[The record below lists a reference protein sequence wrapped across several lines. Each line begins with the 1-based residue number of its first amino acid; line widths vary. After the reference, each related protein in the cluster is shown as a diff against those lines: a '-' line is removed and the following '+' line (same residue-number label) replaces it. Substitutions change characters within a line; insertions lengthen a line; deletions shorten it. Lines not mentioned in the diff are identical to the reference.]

1 MRPDRKTWVLI
12 LLLVA
17 MAGVFLFYPLA
28 SVISSA
34 VWRPTGPTLYWI
46 GSVLDPTN
54 SFVWAGIMNAVV
66 LALAT
71 TLISSVVALPLAYL
85 AARTEFFGKR
95 MFGAAILVPMIL
107 PPFVGAIGL
116 KQVLGPYG
124 ALNAALVGSGLMD
137 KSATVDWFI
146 LYPMVGIVILQ
157 VLHLYPILYLNLVAG
172 LANVDP
178 SLEDAARS
186 AGAGPWRVL
195 RRITFPL
202 ILPAYFAG
210 AVIVFIWAMT
220 DLGTPLMFNFRD
232 VMAVQIFDQVSRP
245 SNPEANAL
253 VVVMLVMVALLYW
266 GARAAFG
273 KRAFEMMSVA
283 TRAAT
288 PSRLGHRGTAL
299 AWAAFGGVTLVA
311 IVPHLAV
318 ILFSLKTE
326 WQFTV
331 LPAGLTLEH
340 HRAILSDP
348 RWAKLA
354 LPSIWNS
361 VVYSLCAGAITLVMS
376 VWIGYVLVRKKFA
389 GQGLLDAIVM
399 LPLALPGIVLAF
411 GYLNCYADW
420 GDWLVK
426 QGVWAQNYLY
436 PQANPVAL
444 LVVAYAVRR
453 LPLMARSAV
462 AGFQQTSRTL
472 EEAALSVGAGPVRTL
487 WKVTVPLIAA
497 NLAAGAILVFAM
509 SMLEV
514 SDSLI
519 LAQSDQFNP
528 ITRTIYRIYSSE
540 YSINADPVACAL
552 GAWGMVFLAAT
563 LIGATALMGKRLGA
577 IFRA

>member
-1 MRPDRKTWVLI
+1 MRPDWKTWVLI
-12 LLLVA
+12 LFALA
-17 MAGVFLFYPLA
+17 MAGVFLFYPLV

-46 GSVLDPTN
+46 ASVLDPTDAY
-54 SFVWAGIMNAVV
+54 VWASIGNALF

-71 TLISSVVALPLAYL
+71 TVIGSAVALPLAYL
-85 AARTEFFGKR
+85 SARTEFFGR
-95 MFGAAILVPMIL
+95 RLLGASILVPMIL

-124 ALNAALVGSGLMD
+124 SLNAALVWLGVMD
-137 KSATVDWFI
+137 PAGTVDWF
-146 LYPMVGIVILQ
+146 LQYPMAGIVILQ
-157 VLHLYPILYLNLVAG
+157 VLHLFPILYLNLVAG

-186 AGAGPWRVL
+186 AGAGPWRVF
-195 RRITFPL
+195 RRVTFPL
-202 ILPAYFAG
+202 IVPAYFAG

-232 VMAVQIFDQVSRP
+232 VMAVRIFDQVSRP

-253 VVVMLVMVALLYW
+253 VVVMLAMVVLLYW
-266 GARAAFG
+266 GVRTIFG
-273 KRAFEMMSVA
+273 KRAFDMMSVA

-288 PSRLGHRGTAL
+288 PIRLGRRWTLL
-299 AWAAFGGVTLVA
+299 AWGLFGAVTLVA

-318 ILFSLKTE
+318 VLYSLKTE

-340 HRAILSDP
+340 HGAILTDP
-348 RWAKLA
+348 RWAKLT

-361 VVYSLCAGAITLVMS
+361 VVYSLGAVAIALVLS

-399 LPLALPGIVLAF
+399 LPLALPGLVLAF

-420 GDWLVK
+420 GDWLVAR
-426 QGVWAQNYLY
+426 GVWAQNYLY
-436 PQANPVAL
+436 PQANPVLL

-453 LPLMARSAV
+453 LPLMVRSAV

-497 NLAAGAILVFAM
+497 NLVAGALLVFAM

-528 ITRTIYRIYSSE
+528 ITRTIYRIYSNE
-540 YSINADPVACAL
+540 HSINADPVACAL
-552 GAWGMVFLAAT
+552 GVWAMVFLAAT
-563 LIGATALMGKRLGA
+563 LVGATALMGKRLGA